1 MTSLTTSLRQTRTST
16 YLAIA
21 GFGMMLAAAAQ
32 VTMPI
37 PGTPVPFS
45 LQPMV
50 VVLAGLMLG
59 PVAGAAAMAL
69 YLAMGAAGLPVF
81 SPVPG
86 LPQGIARFAG
96 PTGGYLIAY
105 PIAAWIAGTVAG
117 KQSTYFRR
125 FLAGC
130 AGIAMIF
137 VGGIAQLT
145 IINQSLTRA
154 IDLGITPFIPLDA
167 VKALIAAAIATP
179 RRPVSSRA

>member
-1 MTSLTTSLRQTRTST
+1 MTSLTASLRQTRPTT
-16 YLAIA
+16 IAAIV
-21 GFGMMLAAAAQ
+21 GFAAALAAAAQ
-32 VTMPI
+32 VTLPI

-45 LQPMV
+45 LQPLV
-50 VVLAGLMLG
+50 VALAGLMLG
-59 PVAGAAAMAL
+59 PVAGAASMAL
-69 YLAMGAAGLPVF
+69 YLAAGAAGLPVF

-86 LPQGIARFAG
+86 LPQGIARFMG

-105 PIAAWIAGTVAG
+105 PIAAWVAGTIAG

-125 FLAGC
+125 FLAAC

-145 IINQSLTRA
+145 VINGSITRA
-154 IDLGITPFIPLDA
+154 IDLGITPFVPLDA

-179 RRPVSSRA
+179 RKQKAE